1 MPVLVASRPGA
12 VDAAASA
19 GHYDRASW
27 LGALTRLPGRGF
39 GAPADD
45 LAAVVDH
52 LGLEAVHV
60 MGGSGSART
69 GWPLPPG
76 TRAAFAR

>member
-1 MPVLVASRPGA
+1 
-12 VDAAASA
+12 
-19 GHYDRASW
+19 
-27 LGALTRLPGRGF
+27 LTRLPGRGF